1 MRVHSHSVM
10 ILWGIIGSLLTAFS
24 YTYTVEINYSFKTFV
39 LPMVIEVATISALI
53 GCIILYPLFYW
64 YLREKRLYISLPI
77 LYFFAILVT
86 GLLNFIGPRES
97 TTGAFVYWVVALL
110 LAKKLFPKVEE
121 PRDHWGNNENRQLG

>member
-24 YTYTVEINYSFKTFV
+24 YTYTVEINFSFKTFV

-64 YLREKRLYISLPI
+64 CLREKRLYISLPI
-77 LYFFAILVT
+77 LYLFAILVT

-97 TTGAFVYWVVALL
+97 TTGAFIYWVVALL
-110 LAKKLFPKVEE
+110 LSKSFIPQEE
-121 PRDHWGNNENRQLG
+121 PRDHRVSNENRQPG